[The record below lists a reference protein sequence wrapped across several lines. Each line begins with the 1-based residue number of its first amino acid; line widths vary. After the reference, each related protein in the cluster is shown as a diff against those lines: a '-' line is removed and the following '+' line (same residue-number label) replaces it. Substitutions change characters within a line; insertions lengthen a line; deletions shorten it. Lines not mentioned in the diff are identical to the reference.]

1 MLFDPIIQFGGV
13 KYVCSFQEL
22 SFSTKTLYSLLCLTD
37 KPLMQDFDG
46 SNHPTTR
53 VLTLSGHLDALH
65 TLRLEEFI
73 EEAQQ
78 GTCRH
83 VILNLANVATMDLG
97 GVGNLFTWYHALH
110 INQVRLSIVAP
121 SPMVRNTMESLH
133 LTELISIH
141 SSISE
146 AISHHHVSNSVSS

>member
-1 MLFDPIIQFGGV
+1 MSAPSIHD
-13 KYVCSFQEL
+13 L
-22 SFSTKTLYSLLCLTD
+22 SFPTKTLHSHLFVAN
-37 KPLMQDFDG
+37 KPLMQDFDS

-53 VLTLSGHLDALH
+53 VVTLSGHLDALQ
-65 TLRLEEFI
+65 TLRLEKFI
-73 EEAQQ
+73 EEAHQ

-83 VILNLANVATMDLG
+83 VFLNLSNVATMDLG

-133 LTELISIH
+133 LTELISIY
-141 SSISE
+141 SSVPE
-146 AISHHHVSNSVSS
+146 AISHHPTPNSISS

>member
-1 MLFDPIIQFGGV
+1 MPAPSIHD
-13 KYVCSFQEL
+13 L
-22 SFSTKTLYSLLCLTD
+22 SCPTKTLHSPLFVAD
-37 KPLMQDFDG
+37 KPLMQDFDS

-53 VLTLSGHLDALH
+53 VLTLSGHLDALQ
-65 TLRLEEFI
+65 TLRLEKFI
-73 EEAQQ
+73 EEAHQ

-83 VILNLANVATMDLG
+83 VILNLSNVATMDLG

-133 LTELISIH
+133 LTELIPIY
-141 SSISE
+141 SSVSE
-146 AISHHHVSNSVSS
+146 AISHHPTTNSISS

>member
-1 MLFDPIIQFGGV
+1 MICLFP
-13 KYVCSFQEL
+13 KRNL
-22 SFSTKTLYSLLCLTD
+22 HSLLFVAD
-37 KPLMQDFDG
+37 KPLMQDFDS
-46 SNHPTTR
+46 SNNPTTR
-53 VLTLSGHLDALH
+53 VLTLSGHLDSLQ

-83 VILNLANVATMDLG
+83 VILNLSKVPTMDLG

-110 INQVRLSIVAP
+110 INKVRLSIVAP

-133 LTELISIH
+133 LTELISIY
-141 SSISE
+141 SSIPE
-146 AISHHHVSNSVSS
+146 AISHHPAPDSVSS

>member
-1 MLFDPIIQFGGV
+1 MQLSNLAVSNIPAPSIH
-13 KYVCSFQEL
+13 EL
-22 SFSTKTLYSLLCLTD
+22 SFPKKNLHSLLFVAD
-37 KPLMQDFDG
+37 KPLMKDFD
-46 SNHPTTR
+46 SSKHPTTR
-53 VLTLSGHLDALH
+53 VLTLSGHLDSLQ

-83 VILNLANVATMDLG
+83 VILNLSRVATMDLG

-133 LTELISIH
+133 LTELISIY
-141 SSISE
+141 SSIPE
-146 AISHHHVSNSVSS
+146 ALSHHPAPDSVSS

>member
-1 MLFDPIIQFGGV
+1 MPAPSIHD
-13 KYVCSFQEL
+13 L
-22 SFSTKTLYSLLCLTD
+22 SFHTKMLHSPLFVAD
-37 KPLMQDFDG
+37 KPLMQDFD
-46 SNHPTTR
+46 SANHPTTR
-53 VLTLSGHLDALH
+53 VLTLSGHLDALQ
-65 TLRLEEFI
+65 TLRLEKFI

-83 VILNLANVATMDLG
+83 VILNLFNVATMDLG

-133 LTELISIH
+133 LTELISIY
-141 SSISE
+141 SSVPE
-146 AISHHHVSNSVSS
+146 AISHHPTPNSISS

>member
-1 MLFDPIIQFGGV
+1 MQLSNLAVSNIPAPSIH
-13 KYVCSFQEL
+13 EL
-22 SFSTKTLYSLLCLTD
+22 SFPKKTLHSLLFVAD
-37 KPLMQDFDG
+37 KPLMQDFD
-46 SNHPTTR
+46 SSKHPTTR
-53 VLTLSGHLDALH
+53 VLTLSGHLDSLQ

-83 VILNLANVATMDLG
+83 VILNLSKVATMDLG

-133 LTELISIH
+133 LTELISIY
-141 SSISE
+141 SSIPE
-146 AISHHHVSNSVSS
+146 ALSHHPAPDSVSS

>member
-1 MLFDPIIQFGGV
+1 MPAPCIHD
-13 KYVCSFQEL
+13 L
-22 SFSTKTLYSLLCLTD
+22 SFPTKTLHSPLFVAD
-37 KPLMQDFDG
+37 KPLMQDFD
-46 SNHPTTR
+46 SANHPTTR
-53 VLTLSGHLDALH
+53 VLTLSGHLDALQ
-65 TLRLEEFI
+65 TLRLEKFI

-83 VILNLANVATMDLG
+83 VILNLSNVATMDLG

-133 LTELISIH
+133 LTELISIY
-141 SSISE
+141 SSVPE
-146 AISHHHVSNSVSS
+146 AISHHPTPNSISS

>member
-1 MLFDPIIQFGGV
+1 MPAPSIH
-13 KYVCSFQEL
+13 EL
-22 SFSTKTLYSLLCLTD
+22 SFPKKTLHSLLLVAD
-37 KPLMQDFDG
+37 KPLMQDFN
-46 SNHPTTR
+46 SSKHPTTR
-53 VLTLSGHLDALH
+53 VLTLSGHLDSLQ
-65 TLRLEEFI
+65 TLRLEEII

-83 VILNLANVATMDLG
+83 VILNLSKVATMDLG

-133 LTELISIH
+133 LTELISIY
-141 SSISE
+141 SSIPE
-146 AISHHHVSNSVSS
+146 AISHHPAPDSVSS

>member
-1 MLFDPIIQFGGV
+1 MPAPSIH
-13 KYVCSFQEL
+13 EL
-22 SFSTKTLYSLLCLTD
+22 SFPKKTLHSLLFLAD
-37 KPLMQDFDG
+37 KPLMQDFDS

-65 TLRLEEFI
+65 TLRLEEII

-83 VILNLANVATMDLG
+83 VILNLSKVATMDLG

-110 INQVRLSIVAP
+110 INQVCLSIVAP

-133 LTELISIH
+133 LTELISIY
-141 SSISE
+141 SSIPE
-146 AISHHHVSNSVSS
+146 AISHHPTSNSVSP